1 MAVKCDQR
9 VGSRITT
16 VTCNFAEELIEE
28 LQKSYLLAG
37 GTQILFRGQNKDDPN
52 WTLLP
57 LAMRRDF
64 QERFV
69 NPEYLRLKNRA
80 TASDLCPSTEL
91 NSLEEHNLRIYI
103 QRRVE
108 EYIVRQFTR
117 IADEARL
124 YVPTDSH
131 LELGGEHKALEDQE
145 ICDALEG
152 NFPELHEPLALVF
165 AHAQHHRIPTRLLD
179 WTFKPLVAAFFAAY
193 KWPRY
198 KPLSDDAHAEVEV
211 HEGQTCAVE
220 TSSADES
227 SNMVIWA
234 ISRSILN
241 EKDTSLRL
249 ITQLRSRIGNLQAQ
263 DGVFVYDISADQKYR
278 ENEEWVPFEKEFQKI
293 DSGNC
298 VYKFLLPNAQRT
310 ELLRRLEFYG
320 VSAPNIMPS
329 FDLVANSALLYFSK
343 HPHRLYWRYP

>member
-1 MAVKCDQR
+1 MTVKCDQP

-16 VTCNFAEELIEE
+16 VTCDFAKELIEE
-28 LQKSYLLAG
+28 LHKPYSLAG
-37 GTQILFRGQNKDDPN
+37 GTQVLFRGQNRDDPS

-69 NPEYLRLKNRA
+69 IPEYERLKKSISRKDLCLPAEINPEGE
-80 TASDLCPSTEL
+80 D
-91 NSLEEHNLRIYI
+91 NLRIYI

-152 NFPELHEPLALVF
+152 NFPELYEPGALVF
-165 AHAQHHRIPTRLLD
+165 ALAQHHRVPTRLLD

-193 KWPRY
+193 RWPRY
-198 KPLSDDAHAEVEV
+198 KPLSEVDHVEVDAHEE
-211 HEGQTCAVE
+211 QTCAVRH
-220 TSSADES
+220 SDADES

-234 ISRSILN
+234 VSRSILN

-249 ITQLRSRIGNLQAQ
+249 ITQLRSRIGILQAQ
-263 DGVFVYDISADQKYR
+263 DGVFIYDICADKRYR
-278 ENEEWVPFEKEFQKI
+278 ENKKWVPFENEFERI
-293 DSGNC
+293 EAGNC
-298 VYKFLLPNAQRT
+298 VYRFLLPNKQRT
-310 ELLRRLEFYG
+310 ELLKDLEFYG
-320 VSAPNIMPS
+320 ISATNVMPS
-329 FDLVANSALLYFSK
+329 FDNVANSALMYYSK
-343 HPHRLYWRYP
+343 YPHRLYWRYP